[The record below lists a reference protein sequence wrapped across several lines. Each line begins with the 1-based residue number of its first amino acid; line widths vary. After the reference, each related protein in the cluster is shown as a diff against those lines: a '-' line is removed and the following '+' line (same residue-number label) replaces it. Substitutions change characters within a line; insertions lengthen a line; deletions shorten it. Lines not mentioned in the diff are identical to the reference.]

1 MYEYVT
7 DELLEFLN
15 ATPTAF
21 HAAANFADRLRK
33 AGFRK
38 LSESEEY
45 HLKPGDKAFVARN
58 GSSLIAFNIPRSPDP
73 AFRVVASHS
82 DSPTLKIKPSPEVKS
97 GGYLRL
103 NAEPY
108 GGGLWYTWMDR
119 PLTLAGRVLGLRDG
133 EICGKLIFPDRDL
146 LLIPSLAIHMDHKAN
161 EALSL
166 NPQQH
171 LLPVLGLTDAGRESA
186 GAKPETERSGSEDGG
201 SFAGV
206 KNVKENVEFLNLL
219 SEASG
224 FLAEDILSYDLVLA
238 LRQKAVRWGKCGEF
252 ISGPRIDNME
262 CAFATLMGFLDAR
275 CRDISVICLFD
286 NEEVGSTTRQGAA
299 STFLRDTL
307 IRIANA
313 LGMNWAGY
321 LRAVARGFMIS
332 TDNAHAVHPGYP
344 EKADPVCRP
353 VPNGGIVLKHHAGQ
367 KYTTDAVS
375 AAVFKRICR
384 QNDIPW
390 QEFAN
395 RSDMRGGS
403 TLGNISS
410 TQVPFCTVDIGLAQL
425 AMHSCFETA
434 GAYDAPRMAAFTKA
448 FFEEESL
455 GIPEGELAL

>member
-1 MYEYVT
+1 MYEKLAE
-7 DELLEFLN
+7 ELLGFLN
-15 ATPTAF
+15 TTPTAF
-21 HAAANFADRLRK
+21 HAVANFAERLSA

-38 LSESEEY
+38 LSEIEEY
-45 HLKPGDKAFVARN
+45 DLKPGDKAFVARN
-58 GSSLIAFNIPRSPDP
+58 GSSLIAFSIPDAPDP

-82 DSPTLKIKPSPEVKS
+82 DSPTLKLKPAPELENS
-97 GGYLRL
+97 GYLRL
-103 NAEPY
+103 NAETY

-119 PLTLAGRVLGLRDG
+119 PLTLAGRVFGLRDG
-133 EICGKLIFPDRDL
+133 EIREKLIFPDRDL

-171 LLPVLGLTDAGRESA
+171 LLPVLGMADKTASR
-186 GAKPETERSGSEDGG
+186 
-201 SFAGV
+201 
-206 KNVKENVEFLNLL
+206 FLGLL
-219 SEASG
+219 SEESG
-224 FLAEDILSYDLVLA
+224 FPAEDILSYDLYLA
-238 LRQKAVRWGKCGEF
+238 LRQKAVRWGESGEF
-252 ISGPRIDNME
+252 IAGPRIDNME
-262 CAFATLMGFLDAR
+262 CAFATLRGFLDAD

-307 IRIANA
+307 VRIANA

-321 LRAVARGFMIS
+321 LRGVARGFMIS

-344 EKADPVCRP
+344 EKADPALRP

-384 QNDIPW
+384 KNEIPW
-390 QEFAN
+390 QEFVN

-425 AMHSCFETA
+425 AMHSAYETA

-448 FFEEESL
+448 FFEEETL
-455 GIPEGELAL
+455 GIPEGEPAL

>member
-1 MYEYVT
+1 MYEHVT

-15 ATPTAF
+15 TTPTPF
-21 HAAANFADRLRK
+21 HAAANFADRLRA

-38 LSESEEY
+38 LSESEAY
-45 HLKPGDKAFVARN
+45 DLKPGDKAFVARN
-58 GSSLIAFNIPRSPDP
+58 GSSLIAFAIPRTPDP

-82 DSPTLKIKPSPEVKS
+82 DSPTLKIKPSPELRS
-97 GGYLRL
+97 SGYLRL

-108 GGGLWYTWMDR
+108 GGGLWYTWLDR
-119 PLTLAGRVLGLRDG
+119 PLTLAGRVLGLKDG
-133 EICGKLIFPDRDL
+133 VIRGKLIFPDRDL

-171 LLPVLGLTDAGRESA
+171 LLPVMGLANAGLKPQNGLSDGTSGADVNRAKES
-186 GAKPETERSGSEDGG
+186 S
-201 SFAGV
+201 V
-206 KNVKENVEFLNLL
+206 FLNLL

-224 FLAEDILSYDLVLA
+224 FHAEDILSYDLYLA
-238 LRQKAVRWGKCGEF
+238 LRQKAVRWGEGGEF

-262 CAFATLMGFLDAR
+262 CAFTTLMGFLDSR

-384 QNDIPW
+384 KNNIPW
-390 QEFAN
+390 QEFVN

-425 AMHSCFETA
+425 AMHASCETA
-434 GAYDAPRMAAFTKA
+434 GADDAPRMAAFTRA

-455 GIPEGELAL
+455 GVPEGELAL